1 MYVLAIDDERIM
13 LKELMTELD
22 QVFPDAEIHGF
33 QKPLE
38 AERWAT
44 ELAQGG
50 KKLAY
55 AFLDIRMPEMTGLEL
70 ARRLKVL
77 HPDVILIFCTAYTE
91 YAFDAIGMYA
101 KGYLMKPI
109 SAENIV
115 RTLDEMVYDWRKSLE
130 DQEPHFWIK
139 TFGNFEVFVDGQ
151 PLIFEREK
159 AKEMLAYLVDRAGAS
174 VTTEQLSVVLWEDR
188 AYDRTLKNYV
198 STVLGSLRKT
208 LRKVGKEDILIKTRN
223 HLSVNPE
230 KIKCDAYDY
239 EKGNV
244 SAVNSFRG
252 EYMVNYSWAE
262 FKTGVYVSMEQ
273 GQQAP
278 YPLSGKQ
285 K

>member
-1 MYVLAIDDERIM
+1 MHVLAIDDERIM
-13 LKELMTELD
+13 LKELITELGR
-22 QVFPDAEIHGF
+22 VFPGTEIKGF
-33 QKPLE
+33 QEPKE
-38 AERWAT
+38 AEHWAW
-44 ELAQGG
+44 ELVQ
-50 KKLAY
+50 KEEKLDY
-55 AFLDIRMPEMTGLEL
+55 AFLDIRMQGMNGLEL
-70 ARRLKVL
+70 ARRLKLL
-77 HPDVILIFCTAYTE
+77 HPAVVLIFCTAYTE

-130 DQEPHFWIK
+130 PQEQSFWIK
-139 TFGNFEVFVDGQ
+139 TFGNFEVFVNGQ
-151 PLIFEREK
+151 PLVFEREK

-174 VTTEQLSVVLWEDR
+174 VTTEQLAVVLWEDR

-208 LRKVGKEDILIKTRN
+208 LRKVGQEEILIKSRN

-239 EKGNV
+239 EKGIV

-262 FKTGVYVSMEQ
+262 FKTGTYVAMERERV
-273 GQQAP
+273 
-278 YPLSGKQ
+278 
-285 K
+285 

>member
-13 LKELMTELD
+13 LKELMTELSR
-22 QVFPDAEIHGF
+22 VFPNAEIHGF
-33 QKPLE
+33 QEPLE

-44 ELAQGG
+44 ELAQDGQ
-50 KKLAY
+50 KLEY
-55 AFLDIRMPEMTGLEL
+55 AFLDIRMRGMTGLEL

-77 HPDVILIFCTAYTE
+77 HPGMILIFCTAHTE
-91 YAFDAIGMYA
+91 YAFDAMGMYA

-130 DQEPHFWIK
+130 GQKSSFWIK
-139 TFGNFEVFVDGQ
+139 TFGNFEVFVDGH
-151 PLIFEREK
+151 PLVFEREK

-174 VTTEQLSVVLWEDR
+174 VTTEQLAVVLWEDR
-188 AYDRTLKNYV
+188 AYDKTLKNYV
-198 STVLGSLRKT
+198 STVLGSLKKT
-208 LRKVGKEDILIKTRN
+208 LRKVGKEDILIKSRN
-223 HLSVNPE
+223 HLSVNPD

-239 EKGNV
+239 EKGDM

-278 YPLSGKQ
+278 YPLSGKA

>member
-1 MYVLAIDDERIM
+1 MKIIAVDDERIM
-13 LKELMTELD
+13 LKELTTELR
-22 QVFPDAEIHGF
+22 QVFPNADIHGF
-33 QKPLE
+33 QDPLE
-38 AERWAT
+38 AEQWASDLSSAGET
-44 ELAQGG
+44 LS
-50 KKLAY
+50 Y
-55 AFLDIRMPEMTGLEL
+55 AFLDIRMREINGLEL
-70 ARRLKVL
+70 ARRLKLL
-77 HPDVILIFCTAYTE
+77 HPHTVLIFCTAYTE

-130 DQEPHFWIK
+130 PQEQSFWIK
-139 TFGNFEVFVDGQ
+139 TFGNFEVFVNGE
-151 PLIFEREK
+151 PLVFEREK
-159 AKEMLAYLVDRAGAS
+159 AKEMLAYLVDRSGAS
-174 VTTEQLSVVLWEDR
+174 VTTEQLAVVLWEDR

-223 HLSVNPE
+223 HLSLNPE

-239 EKGNV
+239 EKGIM

-262 FKTGVYVSMEQ
+262 FKTGTYVAMERDRV
-273 GQQAP
+273 
-278 YPLSGKQ
+278 
-285 K
+285 

>member
-1 MYVLAIDDERIM
+1 MYILAVDDERIM
-13 LKELMTELD
+13 LKELMAELA
-22 QVFPDAEIHGF
+22 QVFPNAEIKGF
-33 QKPLE
+33 LDPQE
-38 AERWAT
+38 AEKWAA
-44 ELAQGG
+44 ELAREG
-50 KKLAY
+50 KRLDY
-55 AFLDIRMPEMTGLEL
+55 AFLDIQMPEMSGLEL
-70 ARRLKVL
+70 ARRLKIL
-77 HPDVILIFCTAYTE
+77 HKRTALIFCTAYTE
-91 YAFDAIGMYA
+91 YAFDAVGMYA

-109 SAENIV
+109 SAESIV

-130 DQEPHFWIK
+130 NQNNGFWIK
-139 TFGNFEVFVDGQ
+139 TFGNFEVFVNGE
-151 PLIFEREK
+151 PLVFEREK
-159 AKEMLAYLVDRAGAS
+159 AKEMLAYLVDRSGAS
-174 VTTEQLSVVLWEDR
+174 VTTEQLAVVLWEER

-223 HLSVNPE
+223 HLSVDPD

-239 EKGNV
+239 EKGIM

-273 GQQAP
+273 DQQQP
-278 YPLSGKQ
+278 YRLSK